1 MWENITRDYSDLCNV
16 LFLADDFV
24 CNYMICY
31 YSETPRVYERTK
43 SIMRCKMMHSSYTP
57 PPLPPGASV
66 PLWDHHCDSTRGD
79 SVNPLLEDYGAAGW
93 ELVAMTFMNGY
104 SVACFKRPHVTAAP
118 AAQPAAP

>member
-57 PPLPPGASV
+57 PPLLFDPDTYNVAWHIRMGDGPGARLQSIHGN
-66 PLWDHHCDSTRGD
+66 DRSYYER
-79 SVNPLLEDYGAAGW
+79 
-93 ELVAMTFMNGY
+93 
-104 SVACFKRPHVTAAP
+104 
-118 AAQPAAP
+118 